1 MHADVVAARMLSQE
15 ARALLARLA
24 LVKSFAL
31 QQTSV
36 PAAAVSPEAQT
47 AIERHLG
54 RGRSEMKRRVASYLR
69 WLEGNK
75 THVTAAEMQRRFAVL
90 RLSFNVVLSQLDIFS
105 AALTQRSERETGVW
119 LGGLDAV
126 ANDALRIPGGYYAAP
141 PVICY
146 LDRGMG
152 AAIRRARTRMPGG
165 GTNPVAIIKVPR
177 ERMVGSGIG
186 ASLIHEVGHQ
196 AAALLDLVPSLQSAL
211 QATTPRDPGEQSA
224 WALWERWISEIV
236 ADFWA
241 IAHLGVGAT
250 VGLMSVVCLPRAFVF
265 RLNVDDPHP
274 IPWVRVKLSCALGRS
289 LFPHPQWDR
298 LERLWEALY
307 PSDGV
312 APAVRAHLAALEA
325 TMPRFVRVLTEHAPW
340 SLRGRLLV
348 DVLPVAQ
355 RQPRMLAAHL
365 REWKSAPARMKAA
378 RPALALAV
386 LGQAKVDGAIAPEA
400 ESRAVDRLLTD
411 WALASALESAAQC
424 TERAEMN
431 RVMSA

>member
-1 MHADVVAARMLSQE
+1 MNADVVAARMLSQE
-15 ARALLARLA
+15 ARGLLARLA

-47 AIERHLG
+47 AIERHLA
-54 RGRSEMKRRVASYLR
+54 RGRSEMKRRVDAYVR
-69 WLEGNK
+69 WIDAHKGS
-75 THVTAAEMQRRFAVL
+75 VSAAVMQQKFSML

-119 LGGLDAV
+119 LGGLDAL
-126 ANDALRIPGGYYAAP
+126 ANDALRIPGAYFAPP

-165 GTNPVAIIKVPR
+165 GSNPVAIIKVPR

-186 ASLIHEVGHQ
+186 ASLLHEVGHQ
-196 AAALLDLVPSLQSAL
+196 AAALLDLVPSLEGEL
-211 QATTPRDPGEQSA
+211 RATAPRDPAEREA
-224 WALWERWISEIV
+224 WGLWQRWISEIV

-250 VGLMSVVCLPRAFVF
+250 VGLMSVVSLPRAFVF
-265 RLNVDDPHP
+265 RLNADDPHP
-274 IPWVRVKLSCALGRS
+274 VPWMRVKLSCALGRAI
-289 LFPHPQWDR
+289 FPHAQWDG

-307 PSDGV
+307 PLEGV
-312 APAVRAHLAALEA
+312 APAVRAHLAALE
-325 TMPRFVRVLTEHAPW
+325 TTLPRFAKVIAGHAPP

-348 DVLPVAQ
+348 DALPVSQ
-355 RQPRMLAAHL
+355 RQPRMLAAHW
-365 REWKSAPARMKAA
+365 RDWKTAPERMRAA
-378 RPALALAV
+378 RPALAVAV

-400 ESRAVDRLLTD
+400 ESREVDRLLTD

-424 TERAEMN
+424 TDRAETN
-431 RVMSA
+431 RAMSA